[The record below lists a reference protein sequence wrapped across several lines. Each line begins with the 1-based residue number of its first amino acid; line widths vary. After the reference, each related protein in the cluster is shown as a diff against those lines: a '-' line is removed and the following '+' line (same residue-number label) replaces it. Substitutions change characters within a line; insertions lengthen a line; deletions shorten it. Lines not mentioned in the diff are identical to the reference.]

1 MFIMITI
8 YHLPRAHYIGMSF
21 HLFVRACVCVL
32 PREIASLLFIHDKLG
47 PVDAENSH

>member
-8 YHLPRAHYIGMSF
+8 YHLPPHAHYIGMFF

-32 PREIASLLFIHDKLG
+32 PGEIASLLFIHD
-47 PVDAENSH
+47 A